1 MQKRWVCIAAV
12 CVMSLAVCAGCG
24 KKEKDAGVQN
34 KGMGTPATAKAMNGD
49 GQDELVVTGMY
60 LTYGE
65 DEDSY
70 IFVEEENKQLFYVPI
85 PDENLFDENGEE
97 ISQEDLS
104 AGDVIAM
111 YGSDM
116 VAESYPLQYL
126 GVTRMERTKA
136 GTAQDAEKYQ
146 DLIDQIYSAPD
157 ASEIPY
163 LSIENKQEMANAT
176 TAINSGGFEWSY
188 VDENGETQN
197 VVADAMHVLEWKRAD
212 SELVTLNCNTDDKD
226 LLFVFSKKPQSVN
239 VTRWDDTATI
249 ADADKGEKIEV
260 ELDGK
265 KATLK
270 DAVPGSIYQV
280 DAQWKNGRVTYGF
293 AVK

>member
-1 MQKRWVCIAAV
+1 MKRRWICIAVV
-12 CVMSLAVCAGCG
+12 CAMSLAVCGGCG
-24 KKEKDAGVQN
+24 KKEKDADANTQN
-34 KGMGTPATAKAMNGD
+34 KGMNAPATAKAMNEN
-49 GQDELVVTGMY
+49 ELVVTGMY

-70 IFVEEENKQLFYVPI
+70 IFVEEGNKQLFYAPI
-85 PDENLFDENGEE
+85 PDGNLFDENGKV
-97 ISQEDLS
+97 ISEEDLS

-116 VAESYPLQYL
+116 VADSYPPQYV
-126 GVTRMERTKA
+126 GITKMERTKA
-136 GTAQDAEKYQ
+136 GTAKDAEKYQ
-146 DLIDQIYSAPD
+146 DLVAQIHSAPD
-157 ASEIPY
+157 AGEIPH
-163 LSIENKQEMANAT
+163 LSIENKQEMAIVT

-188 VDENGETQN
+188 IDENAETQN
-197 VVADAMHVLEWKRAD
+197 IVADAMHVLEWKRED
-212 SELVTLNCNTDDKD
+212 SELATLNCNTEDRD
-226 LLFVFSKKPQSVN
+226 LLFMFSKKPQSVT

-249 ADADKGEKIEV
+249 ADAEKGEQVKL